1 MSNVVK
7 VTVSLGNGK
16 ELEVSN
22 VRHDGAFLKGNMVQ
36 VGEYTVDSYDLER
49 ALASVGCGR
58 TGNKGNGIFNDL
70 KAGDNW

>member
-22 VRHDGAFLKGNMVQ
+22 VRADGAFLKGNLVQ
-36 VGEYTVDSYDLER
+36 VGEYTVDSYALER
-49 ALASVGCGR
+49 ALNSVSAGR
-58 TGNKGNGIFNDL
+58 TCKGNGIFDL
-70 KAGDNW
+70 KAGDNNW